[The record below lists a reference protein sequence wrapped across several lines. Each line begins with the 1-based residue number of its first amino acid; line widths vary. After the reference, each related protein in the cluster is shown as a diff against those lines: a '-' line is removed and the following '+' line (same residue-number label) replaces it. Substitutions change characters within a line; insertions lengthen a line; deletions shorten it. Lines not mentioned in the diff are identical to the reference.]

1 MDPMGFIKHIIR
13 ATGWLSAPRPE
24 ARETK
29 EVKETQAA
37 TVASPLAGPIRRK
50 TTMVQL
56 GLKNSD
62 PPMELEETFKHRKSL
77 TWSLNP

>member
-13 ATGWLSAPRPE
+13 ATGWSSAPRPE

-29 EVKETQAA
+29 EVRETQAA

-56 GLKNSD
+56 GLNNSD
-62 PPMELEETFKHRKSL
+62 PPSGVGGNF
-77 TWSLNP
+77 